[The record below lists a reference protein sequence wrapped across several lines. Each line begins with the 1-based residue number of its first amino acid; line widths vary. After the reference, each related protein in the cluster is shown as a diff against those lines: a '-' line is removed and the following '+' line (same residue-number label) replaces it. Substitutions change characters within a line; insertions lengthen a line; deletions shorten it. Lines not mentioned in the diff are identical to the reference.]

1 MKTKESVV
9 KTKGKA
15 GESSVS
21 YATVKSPIGDLL
33 LVADDSALI
42 GLYFSGRKHV
52 PAKSKQWTL
61 NVQHPVLRMA
71 AKQLEEYFEGKRKEF
86 TLPLRFAGT
95 EFQQKVWQEI
105 ARIPYGKT
113 VTYTDLAERAGA
125 PQAVRAAGTTTGR
138 NPISIIVPCHR
149 VVGKNGDLCGF
160 AGGLEKKIHLLG
172 LEDSDAKRAKKKAV
186 L

>member
-1 MKTKESVV
+1 MKKSGM
-9 KTKGKA
+9 KADGKV
-15 GESSVS
+15 GKSSVS
-21 YATVKSPIGDLL
+21 CVTVKSPIGDLL

-42 GLYFSGRKHV
+42 GLYFSGRKHI
-52 PAKSKQWTL
+52 PAASKDWTL
-61 NVQHPVLRMA
+61 NAQHPLLRDA
-71 AKQLEEYFEGKRKEF
+71 AKQLGEYFAGKRKEF

-95 EFQQKVWQEI
+95 EFQQEVWQEI
-105 ARIPYGKT
+105 ARIPFGKT
-113 VTYTDLAERAGA
+113 VTYTDLAERVGA
-125 PQAVRAAGTTTGR
+125 PQAVRAAGTATGR